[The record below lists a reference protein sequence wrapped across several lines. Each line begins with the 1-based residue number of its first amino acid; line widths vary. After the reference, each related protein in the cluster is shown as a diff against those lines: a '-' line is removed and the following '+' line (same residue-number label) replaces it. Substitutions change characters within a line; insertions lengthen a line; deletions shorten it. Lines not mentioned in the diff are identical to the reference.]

1 MRNYQV
7 FDGYMPIN
15 FNNLMNFV
23 TFCDLLVIQN
33 VTLKIMTKHYFI
45 FSVCIFLSAF
55 SNAQVF
61 KSSINPYWII
71 YDDEAN
77 GSSAKNHHFNFKE
90 MIVKAGKKST
100 RYIYN
105 YDVEGRIVAYL
116 EEKTKDKLKNDDNKK
131 NRGFL
136 VSYAKSGD
144 KLKQKI
150 QYVKNSEV
158 IVTDS
163 FNYNKFDRTTLYAR
177 FDKGHKLKNQD
188 VYSYDSTLLKE
199 HHAYT
204 FKKDKMKEVSK
215 EIYEYESDLQL
226 KKITYYNQ
234 KNKAYKK
241 TVFDCNPMG
250 VNHKISKDS
259 SYKCVKYD
267 TDSLG
272 NKIQITIENVKNKS
286 TKVILYYDKQNKVIA
301 RKNFDLKKNQPLYYS
316 FYHPETGVTIKYISF
331 HKGKEDYKFEIKFDD
346 KNNKTEQTTYVKNKM
361 TSIFK
366 YEYKPQGLL
375 VAGKG
380 YNRRNELKRVVAYNY
395 GLKE

>member
-1 MRNYQV
+1 
-7 FDGYMPIN
+7 
-15 FNNLMNFV
+15 
-23 TFCDLLVIQN
+23 
-33 VTLKIMTKHYFI
+33 MTKHYLI

-61 KSSINPYWII
+61 KSSLNPYWIV

-77 GSSAKNHHFNFKE
+77 GSSPKNHHFNFKE
-90 MIVKAGKKST
+90 MIVKTGKKST

-105 YDVEGRIVAYL
+105 YDAEGRMVSYL
-116 EEKTKDKLKNDDNKK
+116 EEETKDKLKNDDNKK

-136 VSYAKSGD
+136 VCYANSGD

-150 QYVKNSEV
+150 KYIKNSQV
-158 IVTDS
+158 IITDS
-163 FNYNKFDRTTLYAR
+163 FNYNKFNRTTLYSR
-177 FDKGHKLKNQD
+177 FDKEHKLKNQD
-188 VYSYDSTLLKE
+188 AYSYDSTLLKE
-199 HHAYT
+199 HHAFTY
-204 FKKDKMKEVSK
+204 KKGKKKEVSK
-215 EIYEYESDLQL
+215 ELYEYETDLQL

-241 TVFDCNPMG
+241 TLFDCNPIG

-286 TKVILYYDKQNKVIA
+286 TKVIMYYNSQNKIVA
-301 RKNFDLKKNQPLYYS
+301 RKIFDLKKNQPLCYS
-316 FYHPETGVTIKYISF
+316 FYHPETGMTINYISF

-346 KNNKTEQTTYVKNKM
+346 KNNKVERVTYSNNKM
-361 TSIFK
+361 TSVFK
-366 YEYKPQGLL
+366 YEYNQQGLL
-375 VAGKG
+375 VGGKG
-380 YNRRNELKRVVAYNY
+380 YNHRNQLKRVVAYNY
-395 GLKE
+395 SFKE